1 MIIAMALSHLTQK
14 IDKRERERERKKVA
28 RSLPGFITIY
38 HHRAQ
43 AKIRVAIYAINSPQ
57 LPDKNEATIYDRK
70 RCLIYNVAKV
80 V

>member
-1 MIIAMALSHLTQK
+1 MALSHLTQK
-14 IDKRERERERKKVA
+14 IDKREREKKVA

-70 RCLIYNVAKV
+70 RCLINNVAKV